1 MKKLKKEDL
10 LKFKN
15 EDEKNCINFNI
26 NEFMDLVYQYDLYEY
41 TNDIYDEN
49 AMMDEMKKNLEQY
62 DWVNVRNMII
72 NIHDVTENYFYRDA
86 YGNYTN
92 VTNGDLNYIIDDIID
107 NYEFSNEED
116 YDL

>member
-1 MKKLKKEDL
+1 MQKLKKEDL

-49 AMMDEMKKNLEQY
+49 AMMDEMKKIWNSMVGLMLEI
-62 DWVNVRNMII
+62 WLLIFMM
-72 NIHDVTENYFYRDA
+72 
-86 YGNYTN
+86 
-92 VTNGDLNYIIDDIID
+92 
-107 NYEFSNEED
+107 
-116 YDL
+116 

>member
-1 MKKLKKEDL
+1 M
-10 LKFKN
+10 
-15 EDEKNCINFNI
+15 
-26 NEFMDLVYQYDLYEY
+26 V
-41 TNDIYDEN
+41 
-49 AMMDEMKKNLEQY
+49 
-62 DWVNVRNMII
+62 I